1 VDQLDNQVRDYWE
14 LKKRLP
20 NASRA
25 VISAAIKAAA
35 IDRVAQSINQ
45 LEIRV
50 TTRTPREF

>member
-1 VDQLDNQVRDYWE
+1 MDQLDNQVRDYWE